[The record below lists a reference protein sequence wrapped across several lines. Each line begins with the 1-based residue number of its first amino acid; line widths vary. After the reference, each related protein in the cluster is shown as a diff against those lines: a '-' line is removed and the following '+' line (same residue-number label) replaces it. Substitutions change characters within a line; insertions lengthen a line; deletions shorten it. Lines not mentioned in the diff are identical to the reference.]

1 MRLYLIAALFLATTL
16 HGQTTADDRK
26 HWAEITHKFEA
37 APLDDD
43 ARRDA
48 RFAVAEIS
56 ASHDFHVVLC
66 KTFYEDFDASKY
78 EHHAEIRLL
87 YMLGVTTYQV
97 ETSKTDQEGTNL
109 YALHTVLKG
118 YAAIL
123 HDEPKAKDKL
133 LDELANADAKGKLAD
148 LIAKKGCNA
157 SQK

>member
-1 MRLYLIAALFLATTL
+1 MRPYLIAALLLTLAL
-16 HGQTTADDRK
+16 HAQTTADDRK

-43 ARRDA
+43 TRRDA
-48 RFAVAEIS
+48 RFAVAEIA
-56 ASHDFHVVLC
+56 ASHDFHPIVC

-97 ETSKTDQEGTNL
+97 ETTKLDPEGTNL

-133 LDELANADAKGKLAD
+133 LDELANADAKNKLPD
-148 LIAKKGCNA
+148 FIAKKGCNA